1 MADVASVVVTTEA
14 LPRCPIDFVILG
26 DNRCRV
32 AILIA
37 VAAILEF
44 ESSFLGS
51 GLNLY
56 VLR

>member
-51 GLNLY
+51 GLNLD